1 MALAALQDEEF
12 LYFPVPRRWAP
23 DMYSW
28 IAQREQ
34 VESRTPTAPT
44 ATQPEAEAPV
54 DLPVLIERMYR
65 DSQPAHQKLMTFL
78 AAHPDE
84 WFYTSELADALE
96 LPHGN
101 KSLAG
106 MLGAFGRRAAHR
118 YGGRTPWISEWD
130 ASRYESRH
138 TMTQEV
144 ADVINGLAKD

>member
-23 DMYSW
+23 DMYTW

-34 VESRTPTAPT
+34 VESSTPTTST
-44 ATQPEAEAPV
+44 ATLPEAEAPV
-54 DLPVLIERMYR
+54 DLPALIERMYR
-65 DSQPAHQKLMTFL
+65 DSHPAHQKLLTFL

-84 WFYTSELADALE
+84 WFYTSDLAEALE

-118 YGGRTPWISEWD
+118 YDGKKPWISEWD
-130 ASRYESRH
+130 SVRYESRH

>member
-34 VESRTPTAPT
+34 VESSTPTTPTAT
-44 ATQPEAEAPV
+44 LSEAETPV
-54 DLPVLIERMYR
+54 DLAALVERMYW
-65 DSQPAHQKLMTFL
+65 DSLEAHRALLTYL

-84 WFYTSELADALE
+84 WFYTSDLAEALE
-96 LPHGN
+96 LDHGN
-101 KSLAG
+101 RSLAG

-118 YGGRTPWISEWD
+118 YGGKKPWISEWD
-130 ASRYESRH
+130 PSRSESRH

-144 ADVINGLAKD
+144 ADVINDLAKA